1 MRDAA
6 IVRSNPR
13 DMLMTD
19 SATPSITPT
28 ETSRDNLWLPLCMFA
43 LYIIWGST
51 YLAIRVALQ
60 SYPPFLLAGCRFASA
75 GVLLLSALRLRGV
88 ALPTARQ
95 WRNAAFTGI
104 LLLGFGNGLVCYAE
118 QSVSSGISAVAVAS
132 MPLFAALFAGL
143 YGEWPSRRETLGLL
157 IGFVGV
163 AVLNLGSSL
172 SASRLG
178 AIALLVAAAAWAF
191 GSVWSRRQDM
201 PAGPMNTAAQ
211 MLCGSGALLVVGFAG
226 GETLPHHPSLHATL
240 GAAYLVV
247 FGSLIAFSAYLYVLK
262 HARPA
267 LATSYAY
274 VNPPVAVLFGVLLLG
289 EKVGPFDL
297 VGMTIILV
305 GVVTITAAR
314 QRRTHFL
321 CGNVTSRHSRRC
333 LHPCIAKNLSH
344 IVTYW

>member
-178 AIALLVAAAAWAF
+178 AVALLVAAAAWAF

-211 MLCGSGALLVVGFAG
+211 MLCGSGALLVLGFAG

-314 QRRTHFL
+314 QRRTH
-321 CGNVTSRHSRRC
+321 
-333 LHPCIAKNLSH
+333 
-344 IVTYW
+344 

>member
-6 IVRSNPR
+6 IVRSNPG

-314 QRRTHFL
+314 QRRTH
-321 CGNVTSRHSRRC
+321 
-333 LHPCIAKNLSH
+333 
-344 IVTYW
+344 